1 MNSRHVVIQLDL
13 AVELNR
19 LDRRCGVENA
29 DTARVGAVVK
39 LVLAV
44 GEVHETAHEVRLAVL
59 DVVER
64 NNARRRRS
72 EHTVE
77 VYADG
82 YALYSAHL
90 LKGLVDVLPQ
100 LGKATVGGNIA
111 DNLPQGEHTLGLDVK
126 LLEHVLHRCDAGHV
140 VVYLTQAVD
149 ERPKRRTLLILLKP
163 LYVAQIGELH
173 DKLLHRVAQLRKAQ
187 KVLENIA
194 AVAYDLGVVR
204 DARHDFAYMVALVP
218 LFCER
223 VQQELDRE
231 VVDALGGQGLVA
243 LIRVLRKH
251 QAVIHSSFLILSDF

>member
-77 VYADG
+77 VYADSNT
-82 YALYSAHL
+82 LYSAHL